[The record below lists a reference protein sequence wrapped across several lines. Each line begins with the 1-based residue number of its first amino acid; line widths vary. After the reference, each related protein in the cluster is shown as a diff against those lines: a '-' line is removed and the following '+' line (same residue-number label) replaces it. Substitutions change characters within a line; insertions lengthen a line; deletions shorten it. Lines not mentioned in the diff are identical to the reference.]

1 MKNIILPLTITTT
14 LFATICNQTQS
25 KEANMYWQQ
34 SIFQEGNIKQKL
46 KTLNSAYEKCP
57 LQKIAI
63 DRQIAYIS
71 TLSPKERNSKEVR
84 EDLFKLEKISERQK
98 DVSIKH
104 IKENQKK
111 ITILLKRPKGNGLR
125 AVEEVGGVYRADIRF
140 DYDSAKLKKTPL
152 LSKVIE
158 KISSEIDKHPNALFE
173 LEGGASSEGSAT
185 YNKNL
190 SKKRA
195 ESLKRAIGAKYAN
208 HISISDNGEN
218 GIVCEG
224 GFLAEVDATTG
235 EAKCITKE
243 DKEASRRVTI
253 RRTR

>member
-14 LFATICNQTQS
+14 LFATTCNQTQI

-46 KTLNSAYEKCP
+46 KTLNSAYKKCP
-57 LQKIAI
+57 LLKKIVV
-63 DRQIAYIS
+63 DKEIAYIS
-71 TLSPKERNSKEVR
+71 TLSPKKRKSKKIIET
-84 EDLFKLEKISERQK
+84 LAKLERQNVQLN
-98 DVSIKH
+98 VSPAHVIN
-104 IKENQKK
+104 NQKK
-111 ITILLKRPKGNGLR
+111 IDILLNKAKGNSLK
-125 AVEEVGGVYRADIRF
+125 AIEEAEGVYRADIRF
-140 DYDSAKLKKTPL
+140 DYNSAKLKKTPL

-158 KISSEIDKHPNALFE
+158 KISSEIDKHPTALFE
-173 LEGGASSEGSAT
+173 LEGGTSSEGSAT
-185 YNKNL
+185 YNKKL

-224 GFLAEVDATTG
+224 GFLAEVDTNG

-253 RRTR
+253 RRKR

>member
-14 LFATICNQTQS
+14 LFATICNQTQI

-84 EDLFKLEKISERQK
+84 EDLATLERLNEQLK
-98 DVSIKH
+98 VSSAH
-104 IKENQKK
+104 ILNNQKK
-111 ITILLKRPKGNGLR
+111 IDILLNKKSKGNSLK
-125 AVEEVGGVYRADIRF
+125 AVEEAGGVYRADIRF
-140 DYDSAKLKKTPL
+140 DYNSAKLKKTPL

-185 YNKNL
+185 YNKKL

-208 HISISDNGEN
+208 HISISANGEN
-218 GIVCEG
+218 DIVCEG
-224 GFLAEVDATTG
+224 GFLAEVDTNG

>member
-14 LFATICNQTQS
+14 LFATTCNQTQI
-25 KEANMYWQQ
+25 KEANIYWQQ
-34 SIFQEGNIKQKL
+34 SIFQESNIKQKL
-46 KTLNSAYEKCP
+46 KTLNSAYKKCP
-57 LQKIAI
+57 LPKIVI

-84 EDLFKLEKISERQK
+84 EDLATLERLNEQLKN
-98 DVSIKH
+98 VSHTH
-104 IKENQKK
+104 IKNNQKK
-111 ITILLKRPKGNGLR
+111 IDILLNKAKGNSLK
-125 AVEEVGGVYRADIRF
+125 AIEEAEGVYRADIRF
-140 DYDSAKLKKTPL
+140 DYNSTKLKKTPL

-158 KISSEIDKHPNALFE
+158 KISSEIDKHPTALFE

-185 YNKNL
+185 YNKKL

-208 HISISDNGEN
+208 HISISANGEN